1 MTEPGKRAAIPAYH
15 GPVSSDAPYRKASP
29 TPPPEKNVVRL
40 AETPEEQAARVERE
54 IAAARQRGYRAQ
66 SARAQAELE
75 EARRRYDRS
84 LRLAGAFFVALTLGL
99 LALHVRDVA
108 GGAESITV
116 SRLGPWTMFVG
127 PFLLIA
133 GSGGASDKDSLPG
146 WWKVGVIAAF
156 LLGPALGSTFEVDL
170 TLALVEL
177 FYG

>member
-1 MTEPGKRAAIPAYH
+1 MTEAGKPHPAGAYT
-15 GPVSSDAPYRKASP
+15 GPVSAGTPYRKPSP
-29 TPPPEKNVVRL
+29 TPPPERTVVKL
-40 AETPEEQAARVERE
+40 AETPEEAAARVERE
-54 IAAARQRGYRAQ
+54 IAAARQRTHRAQ
-66 SARAQAELE
+66 SARAQADLE

-84 LRLAGAFFVALTLGL
+84 LRLAGAFFVVLGLGL

-133 GSGGASDKDSLPG
+133 GSGGASDKHSLPG